1 MEVILKKN
9 FKKLGYKD
17 DIVDVAAGYARNYL
31 IPNNIVIVATPTNKK
46 IAKENLKQAQV
57 KIAKQTAEA
66 QNIANKLSDMKFDIV
81 VKTDK
86 GKIVSEISTSA
97 IANAINDK
105 TNYHIHKKDISFHS
119 QIKTLGETSV
129 RVKLYRNIECDVKL
143 NIVEQSK

>member
-17 DIVDVAAGYARNYL
+17 DVVSVAAGYARNYL
-31 IPNNIVIVATPTNKK
+31 IPNDIVVVATPTNKK

-66 QNIANKLSDMKFDIV
+66 QNIANKLSNMKFDVV

-86 GKIVSEISTSA
+86 GKIIGEIPTSA
-97 IANAINDK
+97 VANAINEK
-105 TNYHIHKKDISFHS
+105 TNYRIHRKDICFHS

-143 NIVEQSK
+143 DIIEQSK